1 MPTAIANVKKALRE
15 PYGRSSGSMDYREFF
30 SRFKHL
36 SSKQGIGGRI
46 KVHPE
51 DFIVWEE
58 PLPSIFEGRKYAI
71 FLLKKRNWET
81 MAVIKEIAKR
91 AGIDYR
97 EIGFAGTK
105 DRHAVTYQYISVPA
119 RAKEKVE
126 AVDIKDVELSFVSY
140 GRFIKLGHLL
150 GNRFRI
156 IVRDVAENAFEMTR
170 EIFGELHATG
180 GFPNYFGYQRFGER
194 RVVNHIVGKLL
205 LTGDFEG
212 AARLFL
218 GAYDGSME
226 GDEARRNF
234 WESGDVEKA
243 LEEFPRF
250 LRYERTLLH
259 RYKTTGSWKRAF
271 LSLPLPVMRI
281 FIHAYQS
288 YLFNLYLSRR
298 IEEGLPLNEP
308 LVGDVVVQ
316 VKGGIPYRD
325 RTYRVTETNLEF
337 VRRKIAENR
346 AMISG
351 PVFGFA
357 MRRAC
362 GVPGRLEEEIL
373 EGEGISLEVFKRLP
387 KPLSEPGGRRELLLR
402 PTGLAYGYIPGVG
415 MCFRFFL
422 PKGTYATAVLRE
434 IMKDH

>member
-1 MPTAIANVKKALRE
+1 
-15 PYGRSSGSMDYREFF
+15 MDYREFF
-30 SRFKHL
+30 SQFKHL
-36 SSKQGIGGRI
+36 SEKQGIGGKI
-46 KVHPE
+46 KVRPE
-51 DFIVWEE
+51 DFIVIEE

-81 MAVIKEIAKR
+81 MAAVKEIAKR
-91 AGIDYR
+91 AGINYR

-119 RAKEKVE
+119 EARERVE
-126 AVDIKDVELSFVSY
+126 QVSIRDIELRFVSY

-156 IVRDVAENAFEMTR
+156 IVRDVSEDALDRTKEIVWELR
-170 EIFGELHATG
+170 EKG

-194 RVVNHIVGKLL
+194 RVVNHLIGKLL
-205 LTGDFEG
+205 LQGDFEE

-226 GDEARRNF
+226 GDEARKNF
-234 WESGDVEKA
+234 WETGDVERA
-243 LEEFPRF
+243 LEEFPGF
-250 LRYERTLLH
+250 LRYERTLFH
-259 RYKTTGSWKRAF
+259 RYKDTWSWKRAF
-271 LSLPLPVMRI
+271 LSLPLPIMRI

-288 YLFNLYLSRR
+288 YLFNIYLSRR

-308 LVGDVVVQ
+308 LVGDIVVQ

-337 VRRKIAENR
+337 VREKVRKGQ
-346 AMISG
+346 AMVSG
-351 PVFGFA
+351 PLFGFA
-357 MRRAC
+357 MRRAK
-362 GVPGRLEEEIL
+362 GLPGELEEEIL
-373 EGEGISLEVFKRLP
+373 EEEGLSLETFRRLP
-387 KPLSEPGGRRELLLR
+387 KPMAEPGGRRELLLR
-402 PTGLAYGYIPGVG
+402 PFGLTYGYIPEKG

-422 PKGTYATAVLRE
+422 PKGTYATSVLRE